1 MAYETLI
8 LSREERFAVV
18 TLNRPPANAISETL
32 MRELNAALSELE
44 ADDGVRAVI
53 ITGAGD
59 KIFCAGADLGSAFQ
73 GADVG
78 AFIRFGNDVVRRI
91 ERFPKPVVAAIN
103 GHALGGGCEIAMGC
117 HIRIL
122 KETARMGQTESNL
135 GITPGFGGTQRY
147 PRLIGRGLAQEHLIL
162 GTQIPAAEC
171 YRTGL
176 VNRLSKEGETLN
188 DAKALARE
196 LAKRPS
202 PPGSSSRRWTRAS
215 TRRSSRPSRSKSGR
229 SFRPS
234 RPKTRPRV
242 SRPSSRSVPPTSRAD
257 RVDLGIKGKTALVT
271 GGARSLGKQDCLAL
285 AAEGC
290 KVIVEGGTARGYAAD
305 ITERAVLGDVLR
317 RAESEVGP
325 VDICVNNAGWIYTM
339 GQLKD
344 TADEDWDLNLRINL
358 TGTYNVT
365 KLVFP
370 GMRERRW
377 GRVICMASI
386 AGLMGG
392 FGQSAYSTS
401 KMGVIGFAK
410 SVALEG
416 ARYNVTS
423 NVIAPGIVGPNANL
437 SPLYDRMVKRVAM
450 QREGQPE
457 DIASAVAFLCSERAR
472 YITGAVLT
480 VTGGMDLFT
489 F

>member
-1 MAYETLI
+1 
-8 LSREERFAVV
+8 
-18 TLNRPPANAISETL
+18 
-32 MRELNAALSELE
+32 
-44 ADDGVRAVI
+44 
-53 ITGAGD
+53 
-59 KIFCAGADLGSAFQ
+59 
-73 GADVG
+73 
-78 AFIRFGNDVVRRI
+78 
-91 ERFPKPVVAAIN
+91 
-103 GHALGGGCEIAMGC
+103 
-117 HIRIL
+117 
-122 KETARMGQTESNL
+122 
-135 GITPGFGGTQRY
+135 
-147 PRLIGRGLAQEHLIL
+147 
-162 GTQIPAAEC
+162 
-171 YRTGL
+171 
-176 VNRLSKEGETLN
+176 
-188 DAKALARE
+188 
-196 LAKRPS
+196 
-202 PPGSSSRRWTRAS
+202 
-215 TRRSSRPSRSKSGR
+215 
-229 SFRPS
+229 
-234 RPKTRPRV
+234 
-242 SRPSSRSVPPTSRAD
+242 
-257 RVDLGIKGKTALVT
+257 VDLGLHGKTALVT
-271 GGARSLGKQDCLAL
+271 GGARSLGKQDCLTL

-290 KVIVEGGTARGYAAD
+290 KVVVLDLNGDGAVETAREIEAAGGSARGYAAD
-305 ITERAVLGDVLR
+305 ITERAALEEVVR

-325 VDICVNNAGWIYTM
+325 IDVCVNNAGWIYTM

-344 TADEDWDLNLRINL
+344 MKDEEWDLNLRINL

-377 GRVICMASI
+377 GRIVCMASI

-392 FGQSAYSTS
+392 FGQTAYSTG

-423 NVIAPGIVGPNANL
+423 NVIAPGIVGPNANM
-437 SPLYDRMVKRVAM
+437 SPMYERMVKRVAM

>member
-1 MAYETLI
+1 
-8 LSREERFAVV
+8 
-18 TLNRPPANAISETL
+18 
-32 MRELNAALSELE
+32 
-44 ADDGVRAVI
+44 
-53 ITGAGD
+53 
-59 KIFCAGADLGSAFQ
+59 
-73 GADVG
+73 
-78 AFIRFGNDVVRRI
+78 
-91 ERFPKPVVAAIN
+91 
-103 GHALGGGCEIAMGC
+103 
-117 HIRIL
+117 
-122 KETARMGQTESNL
+122 
-135 GITPGFGGTQRY
+135 
-147 PRLIGRGLAQEHLIL
+147 
-162 GTQIPAAEC
+162 
-171 YRTGL
+171 
-176 VNRLSKEGETLN
+176 
-188 DAKALARE
+188 
-196 LAKRPS
+196 
-202 PPGSSSRRWTRAS
+202 
-215 TRRSSRPSRSKSGR
+215 
-229 SFRPS
+229 
-234 RPKTRPRV
+234 
-242 SRPSSRSVPPTSRAD
+242 
-257 RVDLGIKGKTALVT
+257 VDLGIGGKTALVT

-290 KVIVEGGTARGYAAD
+290 RVIVLDLNADGATETAKEITDAGGTARGYAAD
-305 ITERAVLGDVLR
+305 ITDRAALDDVLG
-317 RAESEVGP
+317 RAEREVGP
-325 VDICVNNAGWIYTM
+325 VDICVNNAGWIYTV

-365 KLVFP
+365 KRVFP

-392 FGQSAYSTS
+392 FGQTAYSTG
-401 KMGVIGFAK
+401 KMGVVGFAK

-457 DIASAVAFLCSERAR
+457 DIAHAVAFLCSERAR

-480 VTGGMDLFT
+480 ITGGMDLFT

>member
-1 MAYETLI
+1 
-8 LSREERFAVV
+8 
-18 TLNRPPANAISETL
+18 
-32 MRELNAALSELE
+32 
-44 ADDGVRAVI
+44 
-53 ITGAGD
+53 
-59 KIFCAGADLGSAFQ
+59 
-73 GADVG
+73 
-78 AFIRFGNDVVRRI
+78 
-91 ERFPKPVVAAIN
+91 
-103 GHALGGGCEIAMGC
+103 
-117 HIRIL
+117 
-122 KETARMGQTESNL
+122 
-135 GITPGFGGTQRY
+135 
-147 PRLIGRGLAQEHLIL
+147 
-162 GTQIPAAEC
+162 
-171 YRTGL
+171 
-176 VNRLSKEGETLN
+176 
-188 DAKALARE
+188 
-196 LAKRPS
+196 
-202 PPGSSSRRWTRAS
+202 
-215 TRRSSRPSRSKSGR
+215 
-229 SFRPS
+229 
-234 RPKTRPRV
+234 
-242 SRPSSRSVPPTSRAD
+242 
-257 RVDLGIKGKTALVT
+257 VDLGIAGKTALVT
-271 GGARSLGKQDCLAL
+271 GGARSLGKQDALTLASEGCRVIVL
-285 AAEGC
+285 DLNAEGAAETAKEIADG
-290 KVIVEGGTARGYAAD
+290 GGTARGYAAD
-305 ITERAVLGDVLR
+305 ITDRAVLADVLG
-317 RAESEVGP
+317 RAEREVGP

-344 TADEDWDLNLRINL
+344 TADDDWDLNLRINL

-392 FGQSAYSTS
+392 FGQTAYSTS
-401 KMGVIGFAK
+401 KMGVVGFAK

-423 NVIAPGIVGPNANL
+423 NVIAPGIVGPNANM